1 MAEDAGRACGGS
13 AELLDRISDA
23 TEATLRKVEKAS
35 PESSQG
41 EARGRSEEAT
51 NLLRLGARLLAESLA
66 RTAAVGRR
74 TADEAISAALKALDL
89 HRGMIMLDIEARK
102 ERERLSRH
110 QRFDDDDGPVAAGD
124 VERPAKEPGATGST
138 AQSTKKSEEQS
149 RTPKSRPTTPQVS
162 QTPRDQLKSAAK
174 RVKDRHV
181 TLRVKNLRFMA
192 SLNEEA
198 LRTQGRLWALLE
210 RSEGALLPEI
220 SVTQKNVLFDL
231 VAQLLD
237 FALSEAG
244 RLSGNASTPPA
255 RVLERALS
263 FALALEHGKEIAV
276 PVDSRTQA
284 LKLASLIDTQL
295 LCQVV
300 TGPFRR
306 RLLALARRRA
316 EGSSSGGGRSTT
328 SLKAWEDA
336 ANACCER
343 IASCIQ
349 QAVPARTPEAP

>member
-1 MAEDAGRACGGS
+1 
-13 AELLDRISDA
+13 
-23 TEATLRKVEKAS
+23 
-35 PESSQG
+35 
-41 EARGRSEEAT
+41 
-51 NLLRLGARLLAESLA
+51 
-66 RTAAVGRR
+66 
-74 TADEAISAALKALDL
+74 
-89 HRGMIMLDIEARK
+89 
-102 ERERLSRH
+102 
-110 QRFDDDDGPVAAGD
+110 
-124 VERPAKEPGATGST
+124 
-138 AQSTKKSEEQS
+138 
-149 RTPKSRPTTPQVS
+149 
-162 QTPRDQLKSAAK
+162 
-174 RVKDRHV
+174 
-181 TLRVKNLRFMA
+181 MA

-220 SVTQKNVLFDL
+220 SVMQKNVLFDL

-244 RLSGNASTPPA
+244 RLSNASTPPA

-316 EGSSSGGGRSTT
+316 EGTLAPFAGKSGVSFLFFLFT
-328 SLKAWEDA
+328 SISKVKPGKCSILL
-336 ANACCER
+336 
-343 IASCIQ
+343 
-349 QAVPARTPEAP
+349 

>member
-1 MAEDAGRACGGS
+1 
-13 AELLDRISDA
+13 
-23 TEATLRKVEKAS
+23 
-35 PESSQG
+35 
-41 EARGRSEEAT
+41 
-51 NLLRLGARLLAESLA
+51 
-66 RTAAVGRR
+66 
-74 TADEAISAALKALDL
+74 
-89 HRGMIMLDIEARK
+89 
-102 ERERLSRH
+102 
-110 QRFDDDDGPVAAGD
+110 
-124 VERPAKEPGATGST
+124 
-138 AQSTKKSEEQS
+138 
-149 RTPKSRPTTPQVS
+149 
-162 QTPRDQLKSAAK
+162 
-174 RVKDRHV
+174 
-181 TLRVKNLRFMA
+181 MA

-198 LRTQGRLWALLE
+198 LRTQAAGLSWVL
-210 RSEGALLPEI
+210 RSI

-316 EGSSSGGGRSTT
+316 EGYSGGGRSTT
-328 SLKAWEDA
+328 SLK
-336 ANACCER
+336 
-343 IASCIQ
+343 
-349 QAVPARTPEAP
+349 